1 MNFLNEAQAYEGE
14 MRAFF
19 EDLHR
24 HPEPSHFETRTN
36 RRVREQ
42 LKAHGIDM
50 LCPKDNITIAV
61 IHGAKPG
68 KTIGLRFD
76 TDALQLQELCDVPYK
91 SEHDGLM
98 HGCGHDAHTTC
109 GVYVARL
116 LKAHADELCGTYK
129 IIFQPA
135 EEGVRGAQSI
145 AEGGILD
152 DVDYLLT
159 GHLGM
164 GWNTG
169 SLVALSKGFLS
180 TTKVDAEFKG
190 VSAHAGMSPQ
200 DGKNAIL
207 AACSATLAMHTACQ
221 DSRGASRINVGT
233 IQGGSGRNVV
243 PADAMIRFETRG
255 ETADIQELVLKK
267 AMNAVNGA
275 AEMFDCSVDTKIM
288 GSASGADSDDALEP
302 FIKAGA
308 SRIPEITRY
317 VPSGGFTGSE
327 DAAYL
332 MSRVQAHGGKAAY
345 MCIGCDIAAPH
356 HNARFDIDENA
367 LMTGLKLYVSV
378 LWELLGQK
386 Q

>member
-68 KTIGLRFD
+68 KTVGLRFD

-116 LKAHADELCGTYK
+116 LKAHADELCGAYK

-135 EEGVRGAQSI
+135 EEGEHGADEVI
-145 AEGGILD
+145 ATGLVS
-152 DVDYLLT
+152 DVDAFFGCT
-159 GHLGM
+159 SGACIRPARCM
-164 GWNTG
+164 
-169 SLVALSKGFLS
+169 
-180 TTKVDAEFKG
+180 
-190 VSAHAGMSPQ
+190 PRQ
-200 DGKNAIL
+200 
-207 AACSATLAMHTACQ
+207 AAS
-221 DSRGASRINVGT
+221 GPSRIC
-233 IQGGSGRNVV
+233 SKS
-243 PADAMIRFETRG
+243 PS
-255 ETADIQELVLKK
+255 TA
-267 AMNAVNGA
+267 
-275 AEMFDCSVDTKIM
+275 
-288 GSASGADSDDALEP
+288 
-302 FIKAGA
+302 
-308 SRIPEITRY
+308 
-317 VPSGGFTGSE
+317 
-327 DAAYL
+327 
-332 MSRVQAHGGKAAY
+332 KAAT
-345 MCIGCDIAAPH
+345 AQRRNSA
-356 HNARFDIDENA
+356 
-367 LMTGLKLYVSV
+367 
-378 LWELLGQK
+378 
-386 Q
+386 

>member
-24 HPEPSHFETRTN
+24 HPEPSHFENRTN
-36 RRVREQ
+36 LRVREQ

-68 KTIGLRFD
+68 KTVGLRFD

-288 GSASGADSDDALEP
+288 GSASSADSSAELEP
-302 FIKAGA
+302 FIRAGA
-308 SRIPEITRY
+308 ARISEITNY
-317 VPSGGFTGSE
+317 VKEAAFSGSE
-327 DAAYL
+327 DATYL
-332 MSRVQAHGGKAAY
+332 MAKVQSHGGKAAY
-345 MCIGCDIAAPH
+345 MCIGSNIAAPH
-356 HNARFDIDENA
+356 HNDHFNFDESS
-367 LMTGLKLYVSV
+367 LLTGLRLYVSTV
-378 LWELLGQK
+378 WEIMHR
-386 Q
+386 

>member
-1 MNFLNEAQAYEGE
+1 MNEIKN
-14 MRAFF
+14 
-19 EDLHR
+19 D
-24 HPEPSHFETRTN
+24 
-36 RRVREQ
+36 
-42 LKAHGIDM
+42 
-50 LCPKDNITIAV
+50 
-61 IHGAKPG
+61 
-68 KTIGLRFD
+68 
-76 TDALQLQELCDVPYK
+76 
-91 SEHDGLM
+91 
-98 HGCGHDAHTTC
+98 
-109 GVYVARL
+109 
-116 LKAHADELCGTYK
+116 LCGTIK
-129 IIFQPA
+129 VIFQPA

-288 GSASGADSDDALEP
+288 GSASSADSSAELEP
-302 FIKAGA
+302 FIRAGA
-308 SRIPEITRY
+308 ARVPEITNY
-317 VPSGGFTGSE
+317 VKEAAFSGSE
-327 DAAYL
+327 DATYL
-332 MSRVQAHGGKAAY
+332 MAKVQSHGRKAAY
-345 MCIGCDIAAPH
+345 MCIGSNIAAPH
-356 HNARFDIDENA
+356 HNDHFNFDESS
-367 LMTGLKLYVSV
+367 LLTGLRLYVSTV
-378 LWELLGQK
+378 WEIMHR
-386 Q
+386 

>member
-1 MNFLNEAQAYEGE
+1 MDIQSYLDTLKSYEPS
-14 MRAFF
+14 MIRTRR
-19 EDLHR
+19 DLHR
-24 HPEPSHFETRTN
+24 HAETGWLEYRTTALLIKK
-36 RRVREQ
+36 
-42 LKAHGIDM
+42 LKEHGIPVKYGKEIINKDYLWAYPSESVRKSAIDRALAEGADPEIIEKM
-50 LCPKDNITIAV
+50 DGFTGLCAV
-61 IHGAKPG
+61 IETGTPG
-68 KTIGLRFD
+68 PVLALRFD
-76 TDALQLQELCDVPYK
+76 IDCNDVTESTDADRQPVKDGFC
-91 SEHDGLM
+91 SIHDGSM
-98 HGCGHDAHTTC
+98 HACGHDGHASLGLHTC
-109 GVYVARL
+109 IAL
-116 LKAHADELCGTYK
+116 NEIKNDLCGTIK
-129 IIFQPA
+129 VIFQPA

-288 GSASGADSDDALEP
+288 GSASSADSSAELEP
-302 FIKAGA
+302 FIRAGA
-308 SRIPEITRY
+308 ARISEITNY
-317 VPSGGFTGSE
+317 VKEAAFSGSE
-327 DAAYL
+327 DATYL
-332 MSRVQAHGGKAAY
+332 MG
-345 MCIGCDIAAPH
+345 
-356 HNARFDIDENA
+356 
-367 LMTGLKLYVSV
+367 
-378 LWELLGQK
+378 
-386 Q
+386 